1 MSLLGRT
8 MPCHLSGD
16 LDESYA
22 FLTRSEGSRCG
33 LNTSSFIAKA
43 CPEARRNTPQDEN
56 QMLTPG
62 SDIYLSSDQRLNYFE
77 FNDIISQLLFG
88 LAPYLKA
95 HINDRIRQVVVTG
108 GPISFPEKVQIVFLM
123 YQVRDLSDE

>member
-1 MSLLGRT
+1 
-8 MPCHLSGD
+8 MPCHLSGV
-16 LDESYA
+16 LDES
-22 FLTRSEGSRCG
+22 FTLITRSEMSHCG
-33 LNTSSFIAKA
+33 LNTRSFIAKDV
-43 CPEARRNTPQDEN
+43 PQDEN